1 MVADDKGH
9 GSQLVA
15 ALIAAK
21 KEFKAIAKNKTNPHL
36 KNEYADLSAFIAAV
50 DDALAKHGLT
60 LMQPFCFDEKYGHV
74 IRTELLHVSGETKE
88 SVYPLPGGV
97 KSQDLGSAITY
108 GRRYSISALL
118 GIAPGDHE
126 DDDGEAAGDAHVPA
140 PARKPAPEP
149 TKTEAPTRAAAQ
161 AVTKWSGKLASCES
175 PENGK
180 WKLTA
185 ADGTE
190 FATANPEH
198 ADIGR
203 SVCSK
208 PVDVTIVYVVQ
219 ASNGRKRITA
229 IEPNLEGGKK

>member
-9 GSQLVA
+9 GSELVA

-60 LMQPFCFDEKYGHV
+60 VMQPFCFDEKYGHV
-74 IRTELLHVSGETKE
+74 IRTELLHVSGESKV

-108 GRRYSISALL
+108 GRRYSISSLL

-126 DDDGEAAGDAHVPA
+126 DDDGEAAGEARTPA
-140 PARKPAPEP
+140 PKREPEAQKPAA
-149 TKTEAPTRAAAQ
+149 KSDAQ
-161 AVTKWSGKLASCES
+161 SWLGKVAKVES

-180 WKLTA
+180 FKLTCV
-185 ADGTE
+185 DGEE
-190 FATANPEH
+190 FVTNIPEH
-198 ADIGR
+198 AEVGRTAAGKPTNVKIGF
-203 SVCSK
+203 
-208 PVDVTIVYVVQ
+208 TVQ
-219 ASNGRKRITA
+219 ASNGRKRIVS
-229 IEPNLEGGKK
+229 IEPMIEGGKK

>member
-21 KEFKAIAKNKTNPHL
+21 KEFKAIAKNKVNPHL
-36 KNEYADLSAFIAAV
+36 KNEYADLSSFIAAV
-50 DDALAKHGLT
+50 DDALSKHGLT

-74 IRTELLHVSGETKE
+74 IQTELLHVSGESKV

-108 GRRYSISALL
+108 GRRYSISSLL
-118 GIAPGDHE
+118 GIAPGDNE

-140 PARKPAPEP
+140 PAKKAEQAKPSAPV
-149 TKTEAPTRAAAQ
+149 
-161 AVTKWSGKLASCES
+161 AVTKWTGKLVKCES

-190 FATANPEH
+190 FATAKPEH

-203 SVCSK
+203 SVCGK
-208 PVDVTIVYVVQ
+208 ATEVNIVYVVQ
-219 ASNGRKRITA
+219 ESNGRRRITG
-229 IEPNLEGGKK
+229 IEPILEGGKK